1 MRDWANWVHA
11 GKITPMDS
19 FESKS
24 EIRQRM
30 ISQRP
35 QPSLGLAANLV
46 RLAFEL
52 NADVIASYQ
61 PLASEPDV
69 AEFNL
74 WVQSMGKTLLL
85 PRIEGEQLVFADG
98 ELEMG
103 SHGIFEPSGFAQSL
117 AQAQLILLP
126 ALAVDKSGNRL
137 GKGKGFYDRALSGI
151 SGIAKYAVVY
161 DSEILDS
168 IPTESHDV
176 WVTGAVTPTTI
187 HHFRA
192 SAIS

>member
-1 MRDWANWVHA
+1 MCDWANWVHA

-24 EIRQRM
+24 EIRQRL

-35 QPSLGLAANLV
+35 QPSTGLAANLV

-52 NADVIASYQ
+52 NANVIASYQ
-61 PLASEPDV
+61 PLAAEPDV

-74 WVQSMGKTLLL
+74 WVTSMGKTLLL

-98 ELEMG
+98 ELEIG
-103 SHGIFEPSGFAQSL
+103 SHGIHEPNGSPHDL

-137 GKGKGFYDRALSGI
+137 GKGKGFYDRALAEVQ
-151 SGIAKYAVVY
+151 GIAKYAVVF

-168 IPTESHDV
+168 IPTEPHDV

>member
-1 MRDWANWVHA
+1 MCDWANWVHA

-24 EIRQRM
+24 EIRQRV

-35 QPSLGLAANLV
+35 QPSNGLAANLV
-46 RLAFEL
+46 RLALEL
-52 NADVIASYQ
+52 NAGVIASYH
-61 PLASEPDV
+61 PLPTEPDV

-74 WVQSMGKTLLL
+74 WVRSMGKTLLL
-85 PRIEGEQLVFADG
+85 PRIEGEQLIFASG
-98 ELEMG
+98 ELAVG
-103 SHGIFEPSGFAQSL
+103 KHGILEPTGSPQAL
-117 AQAQLILLP
+117 TQAQLILLP

-137 GKGKGFYDRALSGI
+137 GKGKGFYDRALADVTGV
-151 SGIAKYAVVY
+151 AKYAVVF
-161 DSEILDS
+161 DSEILES
-168 IPTESHDV
+168 VPAESHDV
-176 WVTGAVTPTTI
+176 WLTGAVTPTAI

>member
-1 MRDWANWVHA
+1 MGDWANWVHA

-24 EIRQRM
+24 EIRQHV

-35 QPSLGLAANLV
+35 QPSNGLAANLV
-46 RLAFEL
+46 RLTLEL
-52 NADVIASYQ
+52 NADVIASYH
-61 PLASEPDV
+61 PLPGEPDV
-69 AEFNL
+69 TEFNQ
-74 WVQSMGKTLLL
+74 WAIAMGKTLLL

-98 ELEMG
+98 DLSSG
-103 SHGIFEPSGFAQSL
+103 SHGIYEPTGSAQNLTKS
-117 AQAQLILLP
+117 QLILLP

-137 GKGKGFYDRALSGI
+137 GKGKGFYDRALSQV
-151 SGIAKYAVVY
+151 SGIAKYAVVF

-168 IPTESHDV
+168 IPTEPHDV
-176 WVTGAVTPTTI
+176 WITGAVTPTAI

>member
-1 MRDWANWVHA
+1 
-11 GKITPMDS
+11 
-19 FESKS
+19 
-24 EIRQRM
+24 M

-35 QPSLGLAANLV
+35 QPSTGLAANLV

-52 NADVIASYQ
+52 DANVIASYQ
-61 PLASEPDV
+61 PLANEPDV

-74 WVQSMGKTLLL
+74 WVRSMGKTLLL
-85 PRIEGEQLVFADG
+85 PRIEGEDLVFADG
-98 ELEMG
+98 DLVIA
-103 SHGIFEPSGFAQSL
+103 SHGIYEPTGSPHDL
-117 AQAQLILLP
+117 AEAQLILLP
-126 ALAVDKSGNRL
+126 ALAVDKNGNRL
-137 GKGKGFYDRALSGI
+137 GKGKGFYDRALAQVQ
-151 SGIAKYAVVY
+151 GIAKYAVVF

-176 WVTGAVTPTTI
+176 WVTGAVTPIAI

>member
-1 MRDWANWVHA
+1 MCDWANWVHA

-24 EIRQRM
+24 EIRQRV

-35 QPSLGLAANLV
+35 QPCNGLAANLV
-46 RLAFEL
+46 RLTLEL
-52 NADVIASYQ
+52 NADVIASYH
-61 PLASEPDV
+61 PLPSEPDV
-69 AEFNL
+69 SEFNH
-74 WVQSMGKTLLL
+74 WVKAMGKTLLL
-85 PRIEGEQLVFADG
+85 PRIEGDQLVFADG
-98 ELEMG
+98 DLTLG
-103 SHGIFEPSGFAQSL
+103 NHGIFQPSGVPQDL
-117 AQAQLILLP
+117 AKAQLVLLP

-137 GKGKGFYDRALSGI
+137 GKGKGFYDRALSHV
-151 SGIAKYAVVY
+151 SGVSKYAVVF

-168 IPTESHDV
+168 IPTEPHDI
-176 WVTGAVTPTTI
+176 WVTGAVTPTAI

>member
-1 MRDWANWVHA
+1 
-11 GKITPMDS
+11 MDS

-24 EIRQRM
+24 EIRQRL

-35 QPSLGLAANLV
+35 QPSTGLAANLV

-52 NADVIASYQ
+52 NASVIASYQ

-74 WVQSMGKTLLL
+74 WVKTMGKTLLL

-98 ELEMG
+98 ELEVG
-103 SHGIFEPSGFAQSL
+103 SHGIHEPKGSPHDL

-137 GKGKGFYDRALSGI
+137 GKGKGFYDRALSDVQGV
-151 SGIAKYAVVY
+151 AKYAVVF

-168 IPTESHDV
+168 IPTEPHDI